1 MQLPSVDRQPGA
13 RPAGADLVVAHGPK
27 VVPVPPVNPLATAV
41 AAPGVVNNIGD
52 SAARNDNEAVY
63 ASVSDPARRGS
74 EAATGSKDWTIRR
87 PDTEK
92 VVEPPLPPISRL
104 LLDFLQ
110 SVWRASGGAIEIA
123 QAQNQSLPVND
134 RNPNATPGLFAKED
148 LTYTPSKIKKNEKL

>member
-1 MQLPSVDRQPGA
+1 MQLPSVDRQPVS
-13 RPAGADLVVAHGPK
+13 RPAGADLAVAHGAK
-27 VVPVPPVNPLATAV
+27 VVPLAPVNPQATAV

-52 SAARNDNEAVY
+52 NAARHNTEAVY
-63 ASVSDPARRGS
+63 TSVSDPARRGS

-87 PDTEK
+87 PEAEK

-110 SVWRASGGAIEIA
+110 SVWRASGGAIETA

-148 LTYTPSKIKKNEKL
+148 LTYTPSKVKKTDKL

>member
-13 RPAGADLVVAHGPK
+13 RPAGVDPVAAHGPK
-27 VVPVPPVNPLATAV
+27 VVPVPPVNPQAMAV

-52 SAARNDNEAVY
+52 NAVSHANEAVY
-63 ASVSDPARRGS
+63 TSVSDPTRRGS

-87 PDTEK
+87 PEPEK

-123 QAQNQSLPVND
+123 QAQNQSQPVND
-134 RNPNATPGLFAKED
+134 RNPNATPGLFAKEG
-148 LTYTPSKIKKNEKL
+148 LTYTPSKVRKNEKL

>member
-13 RPAGADLVVAHGPK
+13 RPAGADLVAAHGPK

-41 AAPGVVNNIGD
+41 VAPGAVNNIGD
-52 SAARNDNEAVY
+52 NAARNANEVVY
-63 ASVSDPARRGS
+63 TSVSDPARRGS

>member
-13 RPAGADLVVAHGPK
+13 RPAGADLVAAHGPK
-27 VVPVPPVNPLATAV
+27 VIPVPPVNPLATAV
-41 AAPGVVNNIGD
+41 VAPGAVNNIGD
-52 SAARNDNEAVY
+52 NAARNANEVVY
-63 ASVSDPARRGS
+63 TSVSDPARRGS

>member
-13 RPAGADLVVAHGPK
+13 RPAGVDPVAAHGPK
-27 VVPVPPVNPLATAV
+27 VVPVPPVNPQAV

-52 SAARNDNEAVY
+52 NAARLANEAVY
-63 ASVSDPARRGS
+63 TSVSDPARRGS

-87 PDTEK
+87 PETEQ
-92 VVEPPLPPISRL
+92 VAEAPLPPISRL

-123 QAQNQSLPVND
+123 QAQNQSLPVNS
-134 RNPNATPGLFAKED
+134 RNPDATPGLFAKED
-148 LTYTPSKIKKNEKL
+148 LTYTPSKIRKNEKL

>member
-13 RPAGADLVVAHGPK
+13 RPAGADLVAAHGPK
-27 VVPVPPVNPLATAV
+27 VIPVPPVNPLATAV
-41 AAPGVVNNIGD
+41 VAPGAVNNIGD
-52 SAARNDNEAVY
+52 NAARNANEVVY
-63 ASVSDPARRGS
+63 TSVSDPARRGS

-123 QAQNQSLPVND
+123 QSQNQSLPVND